1 MSYNS
6 KYKGSEVE
14 GFLDKIPKLEEL
26 IGSHN
31 KEVKFFCIEP
41 VVVKVGDIEYNC
53 NANEI
58 ATVFVGDEEF
68 EIIPTSDKSIKSLL
82 NYPIPLTWFDWL
94 EGVDVF
100 ENIIFDMNTL
110 EMSQK
115 WTQYYQ
121 GEYHVQKAQYSNCIF
136 WNDKPYTHSPFEERT
151 NYTLYYTSQLPLCYA
166 TNPANTYK
174 PFYFA
179 YGVQND
185 PNWRNPDYINSF
197 ASLTSGAPQTFSY
210 YGAKAIGI
218 FNYDVDIIKLCK
230 DCRGLMYDS
239 STIEHAGIFDATNTT
254 NFGAKKGSWQ
264 DAFGKCYSL
273 TDLFIKNLKASINVS
288 WSPINNRSI
297 EYIVNNAINTSKITI
312 SLSPYTWYRL
322 TDAIR
327 EAAASKNI
335 TLELITTNYVDDSRW
350 TTKQD
355 KIEDLDTI
363 RTGAE
368 AGATALQEVPE
379 EYITETELN
388 DRGYATTSALNDKVD
403 KEEGK
408 GLSTEDF
415 TSALKTKLEG
425 LSNYDDTE
433 IENAITSL
441 QTQFNT
447 LVSGNASD
455 AINSFNEII
464 SFLDGVKDTED
475 LSSIIASIEQ
485 QIAGKMDKV
494 TLATVATSGS
504 YNDLSNKPTIPSEQ
518 VNADWNATS
527 GKAQILNKPTIP
539 SAVTESTVSGW
550 GFTKNTG
557 TYSKPSTG
565 IPKTDLA
572 TAVQTSLEKAD
583 TALQS
588 YTEQYK
594 GTITGV
600 SANGTS
606 VATSG
611 VANIPAASTSKY
623 GVTKLSSATNST
635 STTLAATASAV
646 KAAYDLA
653 NSYKGTVTGVKINGS
668 TKSPSSGTVDLGNV
682 VTSIKINGSTKTPSN
697 GVVDLGTIEGGN
709 SSSGGSSSGGSE
721 SFNPITL
728 NPSTTAIELV
738 NSGVYIL
745 DCTPYANYTITING
759 QGNFTLLI
767 SCNLQYGSISI
778 RHNSGKIVWT
788 AEKTP
793 IFASKEVTELSLC
806 SLPTSTSAG
815 YIVLGTWARYNA
827 TFSDFIG
834 GGWD

>member
-41 VVVKVGDIEYNC
+41 VIVKVGDIEYNC
-53 NANEI
+53 EANEI

-100 ENIIFDMNTL
+100 ENIVFDMNTL

-166 TNPANTYK
+166 TNPVNTYK

-197 ASLTSGAPQTFSY
+197 ASLASGAPQTFSY
-210 YGAKAIGI
+210 YGSRVIGI
-218 FNYDVDIIKLCK
+218 YNYDVDVIKLCK
-230 DCRGLMYDS
+230 DARGLMYDS
-239 STIEHAGIFDATNTT
+239 STIEHAGIFDASNTT

-264 DAFGKCYSL
+264 EAFGKCYSL
-273 TDLFIKNLKASINVS
+273 TDLFIRNLKASINVS

-297 EYIVNNAINTSKITI
+297 EYIINNAINTSKITI

-355 KIEDLDTI
+355 NIEDLDTI
-363 RTGAE
+363 RAGAK

-485 QIAGKMDKV
+485 QIAAKQDEITDLATIRSGAAKGATALQSYTEKYTGTITGIKMNGTSKGTSGVVDLGTVITSHQDISGKADKSS
-494 TLATVATSGS
+494 LATVATSGS

-572 TAVQTSLEKAD
+572 TAVQTSLGKAD

-611 VANIPAASTSKY
+611 VANIPAASTSAY
-623 GVTKLSSATNST
+623 GVTKLTSATDST
-635 STTLAATASAV
+635 STSLAATASAV

-653 NSYKGTVTGVKINGS
+653 DSYKGTVTGVKINGT
-668 TKSPSSGTVDLGNV
+668 TKNPSS
-682 VTSIKINGSTKTPSN
+682 
-697 GVVDLGTIEGGN
+697 GVVDLGTVITSHQSLTN
-709 SSSGGSSSGGSE
+709 YYTKSE
-721 SFNPITL
+721 VDSKISIAIT
-728 NPSTTAIELV
+728 NAI
-738 NSGVYIL
+738 N
-745 DCTPYANYTITING
+745 ANY
-759 QGNFTLLI
+759 
-767 SCNLQYGSISI
+767 
-778 RHNSGKIVWT
+778 
-788 AEKTP
+788 
-793 IFASKEVTELSLC
+793 
-806 SLPTSTSAG
+806 
-815 YIVLGTWARYNA
+815 
-827 TFSDFIG
+827 
-834 GGWD
+834 